1 MEKRSV
7 FFDHIEVH
15 VKNVPAYC
23 KFLSVMFNGGRYK
36 VISDSGTSMFVSDDG
51 INIEVKKKAINQAPA
66 ASGFCNPCLRMKK
79 AGDFIVN
86 TLKLKID
93 KRLKNPDGYCYFF
106 TDHEGITWHIKE
118 YLLRDSYINW

>member
-51 INIEVKKKAINQAPA
+51 INIEVKKKATKVRRA
-66 ASGFCNPCLRMKK
+66 
-79 AGDFIVN
+79 
-86 TLKLKID
+86 KLF
-93 KRLKNPDGYCYFF
+93 Y
-106 TDHEGITWHIKE
+106 
-118 YLLRDSYINW
+118 LRDLTGKEAVRA